1 MSLQIFFRSRR
12 KRQAPGSRSE
22 IRAEMKKADR
32 KKLSSDDAD
41 HAARWRTEAETEKEN
56 EEWLAKWRIQRHE

>member
-1 MSLQIFFRSRR
+1 
-12 KRQAPGSRSE
+12 
-22 IRAEMKKADR
+22 MKKADR